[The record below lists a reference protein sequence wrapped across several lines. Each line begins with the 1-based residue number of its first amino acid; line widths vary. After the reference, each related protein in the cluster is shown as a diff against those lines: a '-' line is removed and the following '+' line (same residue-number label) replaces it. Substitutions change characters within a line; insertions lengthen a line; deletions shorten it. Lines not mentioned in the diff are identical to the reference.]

1 MSGDVFNS
9 NQPIPE
15 ILKKKQNMDKYPVNF
30 FCMREIEKKNYF
42 VQNECRK
49 FHHI

>member
-1 MSGDVFNS
+1 MSGEVFNS

-30 FCMREIEKKNYF
+30 FLHEGNCEKELFRPK
-42 VQNECRK
+42 
-49 FHHI
+49 